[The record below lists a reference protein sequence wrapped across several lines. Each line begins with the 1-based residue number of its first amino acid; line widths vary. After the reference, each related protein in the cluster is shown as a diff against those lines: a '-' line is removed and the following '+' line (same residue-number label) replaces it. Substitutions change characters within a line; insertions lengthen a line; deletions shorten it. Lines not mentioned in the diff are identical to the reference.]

1 MADNYHDR
9 PEWSYSQMKLILDHG
24 IDYAVAAKQKMLP
37 GPKGAAIDLGQLA
50 HMLVLGGKD
59 CYALQEDSGFK
70 DFKTNAAKEWK
81 AEQERHGKTIIRQS
95 QWEAVEQMVKNIE
108 AHPHSKHHLL
118 GHYFRHEVE
127 MYAKADGVDLRGK
140 ADALAIIEYVTENTN
155 GEHKTLKITDI
166 KTTAK
171 FDECVPHEGYQPRKP
186 YYMHYD
192 LQAAVYTLIGSASQ
206 KVSSSFTNYYFCFVE
221 TVAPYRVQFVHAS
234 AEFLESGERKLRKC
248 IDAIKEFGDREPN
261 FMIEEI
267 PELGDYSL

>member
-1 MADNYHDR
+1 MAENYHDR
-9 PEWSYSQMKLILDHG
+9 IEWSYSQMKLILDHG
-24 IDYAVAAKQKMLP
+24 IDYAVAAKRKMLP
-37 GPKGAAIDLGQLA
+37 GPKSTAIDLGQLA

-81 AEQERHGKTIIRQS
+81 AEQERQGKTIIRQS

-140 ADALAIIEYVTENTN
+140 ADALLVKEEIAGDEATR
-155 GEHKTLKITDI
+155 HKAMFITDI

-171 FDECVPHEGYQPRKP
+171 FDDFFRKAS
-186 YYMHYD
+186 YMHYD
-192 LQAAVYTLIGSASQ
+192 LQAAVYTLVGSASQ
-206 KVSSSFTNYYFCFVE
+206 KVSSSFTNYYFCVAE
-221 TVAPYRVQFVHAS
+221 TVAPYRVQFYHAS
-234 AEFLESGERKLRKC
+234 TEFLESGERKLRKC